1 MIAQQLDLFSQSAPE
16 SEPALEPKPK
26 RKRKKKPSGPDAY
39 LENENPMVRKYGL
52 TWNGAGCGVSR
63 KSQKPCRYFNANT
76 GECEK
81 RNKEHWRIKNGEH
94 DPRYDACGLYQPNKG
109 E

>member
-1 MIAQQLDLFSQSAPE
+1 MIAEQLDLFATTEPE
-16 SEPALEPKPK
+16 PVSKPK
-26 RKRKKKPSGPDAY
+26 RKRKSKSKKKPSGPDAY

-52 TWNGAGCGVSR
+52 TWIGAGCGVSR
-63 KSQKPCRYFNANT
+63 KSQKPCRYFNVNT
-76 GECEK
+76 GECEM
-81 RNKEHWRIKNGEH
+81 RNKEHWRIKNGKH